1 MYNKMKADGWYRITG
16 EDSTPWY
23 FVHPSC
29 KDMSITTILREGKEG
44 EHYLTSVE
52 DIKTYAR
59 INLGWIPPQNI
70 SQGLDAAARS
80 EESSRGSTRG
90 SDSPLKSSQSTFTI
104 MASSDAWTLLVKHFG
119 FTYHCG
125 NYYFPSNKKNQTGK
139 DSPTVYFGTIKELQK
154 YLCAYGLPEVMK
166 LLNKGEI
173 ENLNRWIRYANVIGL
188 SDAAK
193 IDQKDKGI
201 AWVDAWRMLQKL
213 GLEYNSGYLY
223 PNSSLTKPPLRF
235 DRQQDFVIHLAR
247 LGIPCT
253 NEDTLDRDDRLKLDL
268 YIAKIGLDN
277 IDSL

>member
-1 MYNKMKADGWYRITG
+1 LQLIMMRWYEMYNKMKADGWYRITG

-70 SQGLDAAARS
+70 SSQGLDAAARS
-80 EESSRGSTRG
+80 EESSRGSTMG
-90 SDSPLKSSQSTFTI
+90 SDNPLKSSQSTFTI

-125 NYYFPSNKKNQTGK
+125 NYYFPSNKKT
-139 DSPTVYFGTIKELQK
+139 PTVCFGAIKELRQH
-154 YLCAYGLPEVMK
+154 LCAFGLPEVKK
-166 LLNKGEI
+166 LLNKDEI
-173 ENLNRWIRYANVIGL
+173 ENLHRWIRYTHVVGL
-188 SDAAK
+188 VDEQK
-193 IDQKDKGI
+193 INPQVEMVWAE
-201 AWVDAWRMLQKL
+201 AWEMLQQL
-213 GLEYNSGYLY
+213 GFKYSNGTYVY
-223 PNSSLTKPPLRF
+223 PNIDGPSLIFK
-235 DRQQDFVIHLAR
+235 RQQDYIDHIAR
-247 LGIPCT
+247 FGIPPDDVL
-253 NEDTLDRDDRLKLDL
+253 NKEDRLKLDL
-268 YIAKIGLDN
+268 YFAKTE